1 MKWQTR
7 VSDGKGVVRGEKLD
21 KLVGKISFT
30 DMIFLT
36 MTGKLPK
43 ENERKVLDA
52 MFVAAVEHSVAV
64 PSISAARIVASAGNS
79 MNAGV
84 AAGVLAIGEH
94 HGGAIEKCAKILQET
109 QDVKGLIDAMIARKE
124 RMPGYGHK
132 VYTRD
137 PRALQLLE
145 IALKEKVSGKFVKLA
160 QEIDHVLWKKTEKE
174 LHLNIDGAM
183 AAILSDLGVPWQM
196 ARAFFIIPRTV
207 GICAHVHEELVF
219 EKPYRRFE
227 DDEVEYVEEE
237 KK

>member
-7 VSDGKGVVRGEKLD
+7 VSDGQGMVRGKD
-21 KLVGKISFT
+21 VKKLVGTITFT

-43 ENERKVLDA
+43 DNERRMLDA
-52 MFVAAVEHSVAV
+52 MFVAATEHSVAV
-64 PSISAARIVASAGNS
+64 PSISAARIVASAGNT
-79 MNAGV
+79 MNVGV

-94 HGGAIEKCAKILQET
+94 HGGAIEKCAMILQET
-109 QDVKGLIDAMIARKE
+109 ENVEARIDAMLLRKE

-132 VYTRD
+132 TYKRD
-137 PRALQLLE
+137 PRAVQLIDL
-145 IALKEKVSGKFVKLA
+145 AQKEKISGKHVKLA
-160 QEIDHVLWKKTEKE
+160 QEFDHLLWKKTEKE

-207 GICAHVHEELVF
+207 GICAHVHEEMVF

-227 DDEVEYVEEE
+227 DNEVQYVEEE
-237 KK
+237 